1 MIETPIRNDT
11 LFEKNI
17 EPTPLSLYGVEV
29 EVEPYLSGAAGDP
42 DGIESFVCRGS
53 APYIDKIGDLPLPL
67 NYGEGIG
74 LNRSI
79 GRTIEYTPLSLVD

>member
-11 LFEKNI
+11 LFENI

-42 DGIESFVCRGS
+42 DGIEGG
-53 APYIDKIGDLPLPL
+53 APHI
-67 NYGEGIG
+67 
-74 LNRSI
+74 
-79 GRTIEYTPLSLVD
+79 